1 MTAILERFRAFRAGL
16 TRNNNASK
24 QPPLSPQTQFVMHAA
39 QATISLD
46 DRAKLAQQGW
56 LDEMLPRLKEYSAQQ
71 SASVVVPS
79 PAFHGSPYPGTKQ
92 FDETRGQ
99 GLGVWFQPDL
109 VEAAFFAVCRS
120 RYMETAQPV
129 VYEAKL
135 APKNVAIFP
144 TESDAYALFIPQ
156 AGDQKIH
163 RGHTP
168 FDLHQVRSELKR
180 AGFDSIYL
188 QDRQSISAINPSII
202 ALVAEH
208 RALPLFNAEVR
219 PKLERS
225 MGEDFSVHYAYL
237 KNLTM

>member
-1 MTAILERFRAFRAGL
+1 M
-16 TRNNNASK
+16 
-24 QPPLSPQTQFVMHAA
+24 LSPQLPQTQFVMHAA
-39 QATISLD
+39 EATISLD
-46 DRAKLAQQGW
+46 DRAKQVQQDW
-56 LDEMLPRLKEYSAQQ
+56 LGDMLPRIKEYSALHA
-71 SASVVVPS
+71 ASVFVPN
-79 PAFHGSPYPGTKQ
+79 PAFHGSPYSGTKQ
-92 FDETRGQ
+92 FDETKGQ

-120 RYMETAQPV
+120 RYLETAQPV

-135 APKNVAIFP
+135 EPKNVAIFP
-144 TESDAYALFIPQ
+144 TESDAYAMFIPR
-156 AGDQKIH
+156 AGDQII
-163 RGHTP
+163 RRDRTP

-202 ALVAEH
+202 TLVAEH